1 MKSEPARLS
10 GISLDF
16 TGIPTRWRENLF
28 YEYAQVGQPDKVGQ
42 NFVLLFRFQLNNVRT
57 FILHDDFTSLFIV
70 NTTWLNSLFPATNFF
85 IKLSDWTAIW
95 TWDKNHLA

>member
-16 TGIPTRWRENLF
+16 TGIPPRWRENLF
-28 YEYAQVGQPDKVGQ
+28 YEHAQVGQPDKVGQ